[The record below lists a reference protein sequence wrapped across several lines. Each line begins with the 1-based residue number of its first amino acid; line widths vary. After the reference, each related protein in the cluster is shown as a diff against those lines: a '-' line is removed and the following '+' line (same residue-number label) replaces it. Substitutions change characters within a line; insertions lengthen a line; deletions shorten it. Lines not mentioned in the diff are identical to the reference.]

1 MGLTLVQSPRQS
13 FNSRKTLY
21 RDARWLT
28 TSEPVSAKVVP
39 DDVSFSLEP
48 ALPDGRCFRPFLR
61 WFHHPFFILRPMRCD
76 RMGALSM
83 YQSPRYPHGSIS
95 PRNLAL
101 ALKRRFLEHRHRHP
115 PPTGPITPRPR
126 LEISLKTKNAKN
138 AGILPA
144 FDFRLEWH
152 RHSCLCAFPLG
163 ENRPTASLPAS
174 RPTRPARLSSL
185 VAPAR
190 PEERRA
196 SCRLF

>member
-1 MGLTLVQSPRQS
+1 MLFEVSVLVSAGGSKTCAPFTAILCSESSLLPIAEASHMGLTLVQSPRQS
-13 FNSRKTLY
+13 VSSRKTLY
-21 RDARWLT
+21 RDVRWLT

-101 ALKRRFLEHRHRHP
+101 ALKRRFLEHRHRNP
-115 PPTGPITPRPR
+115 PPTGPITPRPK
-126 LEISLKTKNAKN
+126 LEIHSRQENAEN
-138 AGILPA
+138 ASILPA
-144 FDFRLEWH
+144 LLTFAL
-152 RHSCLCAFPLG
+152 SGTGTPACALFP
-163 ENRPTASLPAS
+163 
-174 RPTRPARLSSL
+174 
-185 VAPAR
+185 
-190 PEERRA
+190 
-196 SCRLF
+196 